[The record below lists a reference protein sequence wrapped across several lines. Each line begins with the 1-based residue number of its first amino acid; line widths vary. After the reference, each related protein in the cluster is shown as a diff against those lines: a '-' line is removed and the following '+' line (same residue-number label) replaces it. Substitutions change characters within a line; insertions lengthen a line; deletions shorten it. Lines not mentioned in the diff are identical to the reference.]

1 MKLRYIYLLGILVL
15 AFSCQPELD
24 EFKASEG
31 SADFSTY
38 VALGNSLTAG
48 YADGSLYRSAQ
59 MNSYPEI
66 LAQQFKKVGGGDFV
80 QPLMEGEYGI
90 LPGKRAVGYSTD
102 CKGVTSLGPVLDQ
115 GPLDPI
121 APIGYPVHNLGVP
134 GAKVLHL
141 VYPGMGDPAG
151 LALGLAN
158 PYYVRFATSAQA
170 SVITD
175 ALALNPTFFSLW
187 IGNNDILGYATGGG
201 TGDWITNAD
210 SLAGTIDYMLA
221 SLTANGAKGVIANL
235 PDMLLAP
242 YFTVMSSKIPYNG
255 LVLTRQGQIDS
266 LNFAY
271 SQLGIT
277 FELGQNPF
285 IVEDATTG
293 FPRRMIES
301 DIFILTTP
309 TDSIQCY
316 GYGSAVPIPHKYIL
330 DNNETDNINNAIA
343 VYNASIEGLATKY
356 DLAFVD
362 IFTLMHDLE
371 SGIKSDGVTLNTEFI
386 TGNAFSTDGVHLS
399 QVGYAYV
406 ANQFILAINGKYGS
420 NLPTVS
426 LANYPANDLP

>member
-1 MKLRYIYLLGILVL
+1 
-15 AFSCQPELD
+15 
-24 EFKASEG
+24 
-31 SADFSTY
+31 
-38 VALGNSLTAG
+38 
-48 YADGSLYRSAQ
+48 
-59 MNSYPEI
+59 
-66 LAQQFKKVGGGDFV
+66 
-80 QPLMEGEYGI
+80 MEGEYGI
-90 LPGKRAVGYSTD
+90 LPGKRVVGYSTD

-121 APIGYPVHNLGVP
+121 APVGYPVHNLGVP

-221 SLTANGAKGVIANL
+221 GLTSNGAKGVIANL

-242 YFTVMSSKIPYNG
+242 YFTVMSNKIPYNG
-255 LVLTRQGQIDS
+255 LVLTRQGQVDS

-277 FELGQNPF
+277 FDLGQNPF

-293 FPRRMIES
+293 FPRQMLES
-301 DIFILTTP
+301 DIFVLTTP
-309 TDSIQCY
+309 TDSIQCF

-330 DNNETDNINNAIA
+330 DKNEIDNVNNAIA

-362 IFTLMHDLE
+362 IFTLMHDLV
-371 SGIKSDGVTLNTEFI
+371 SGIKIDGVTLNTEFL

-420 NLPTVS
+420 TLPTVS
-426 LANYPANDLP
+426 LAGYPANDLP